1 MQLNKKL
8 KLIIASK
15 FDGGIG
21 YDNKIPWYCPKE
33 LQKFKEITQKV
44 ENSDK
49 INAVVMGRNTWESLP
64 RRPLANRVNII
75 ITSDNKYKT
84 PYKNVI
90 ILNSLHSMLMY
101 CNCNEEIESIFVI
114 GGAQIYNQ
122 IIFNDFFRKRIEKI
136 FLSVMFYKKEHVVN
150 KHIDMPHLLD
160 IFYWEK
166 DKRYQQESDDRL
178 FASYILYPMS

>member
-1 MQLNKKL
+1 
-8 KLIIASK
+8 
-15 FDGGIG
+15 
-21 YDNKIPWYCPKE
+21 
-33 LQKFKEITQKV
+33 
-44 ENSDK
+44 
-49 INAVVMGRNTWESLP
+49 
-64 RRPLANRVNII
+64 
-75 ITSDNKYKT
+75 
-84 PYKNVI
+84 
-90 ILNSLHSMLMY
+90 MLMY

-114 GGAQIYNQ
+114 GGAQIYNE